1 MKFAPIH
8 SLLLGCLSLS
18 FLLSPSNAEALP
30 FVDTGLKIGT
40 GVDVGG
46 DDNVETNNFAIGA
59 AASFDLVMVQLEIN
73 ALYLNKTSKVT
84 VAGLSAESDASFF
97 AVPIIGRVDISP
109 LPMLKLAVGGGYE
122 RRFYMGDGDAP
133 ELNFLPLS
141 VRGDIKVP
149 LVGSFGIEGR
159 FNMNLTDANTKAH
172 ELMVFI
178 HAFL

>member
-1 MKFAPIH
+1 MKLTLMRT
-8 SLLLGCLSLS
+8 LLLGCLSLS

-40 GVDVGG
+40 GIDFGG
-46 DDNVETNNFAIGA
+46 DVETSNFAIGA

-73 ALYLNKTSKVT
+73 ALYLNKKEKTSK
-84 VAGLSAESDASFF
+84 ESGASFF

-109 LPMLKLAVGGGYE
+109 IPMLKLAVGGGSE
-122 RRFYMGDGDAP
+122 RRFSMGDGDGL
-133 ELNFLPLS
+133 ELNFLPLY

-149 LVGSFGIEGR
+149 LVGAFGIEGR